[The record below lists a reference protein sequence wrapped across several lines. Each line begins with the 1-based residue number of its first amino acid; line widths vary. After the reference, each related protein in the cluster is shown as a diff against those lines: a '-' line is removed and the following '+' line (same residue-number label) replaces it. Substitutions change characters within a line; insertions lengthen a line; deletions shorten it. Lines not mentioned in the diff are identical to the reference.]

1 MAIYVQY
8 IHVGRQGMY
17 INPDGRYLLVPEGI
31 ALRLILWGAKRVVV
45 FITALFSL
53 GEVGVFS

>member
-8 IHVGRQGMY
+8 IGRQGMY